1 MDVRHDDLEA
11 SNDPVWSCVFGK
23 TASPEASFVL
33 LRHTK
38 TPKMPG
44 EGSTSE
50 SHYLRF
56 PVITAR
62 LCMQVLNKTLEVA
75 SVQQQATL
83 TVKLVRQL
91 YLVRVV
97 TRVILSHVVIFRLL
111 GVSVCVVPVVVV
123 AR

>member
-1 MDVRHDDLEA
+1 MILCGHVGLE
-11 SNDPVWSCVFGK
+11 K
-23 TASPEASFVL
+23 L
-33 LRHTK
+33 LRPRHHLCFLGTQR
-38 TPKMPG
+38 PQKMPG
-44 EGSTSE
+44 QGSTSE

-62 LCMQVLNKTLEVA
+62 LCMPVLNKTLEVA

-83 TVKLVRQL
+83 TVKCVRRL

-97 TRVILSHVVIFRLL
+97 TRVIVSHVVIFRLL
-111 GVSVCVVPVVVV
+111 GVSVCVVVVPLVVV